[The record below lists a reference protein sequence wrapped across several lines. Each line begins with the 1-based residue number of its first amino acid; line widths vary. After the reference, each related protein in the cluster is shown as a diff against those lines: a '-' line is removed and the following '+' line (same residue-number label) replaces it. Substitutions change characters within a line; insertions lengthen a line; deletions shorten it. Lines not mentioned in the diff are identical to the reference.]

1 VLWLILGAALALS
14 ALRAPQLLVEPRFW
28 AEEGSVYYANA
39 QQTRSLEAFVHV
51 PRHTAAYVALSVSV
65 PATLAARLLPVEAAP
80 YATTYAAL
88 AILSVVFALVVF
100 GRSLL
105 WNDPVRKA
113 LACAVVLLAPS
124 SLGEVWLNSTNSQ
137 IYCGLISLCI
147 LCEDLRLA
155 SPRRI
160 AVYVLL
166 LLFCGLSGVYT
177 AFLCPAFFWK
187 LWYERSRGALAV
199 ASTAALATAVQ
210 VVVFASLWSEHAI
223 HPSKLQAFDW
233 VRSATVT
240 FYSHFVVPLGLR
252 PLVRVL
258 GEPTE
263 VVAALARGSRD
274 PWMLGVALLGVAGA
288 LAILV
293 ALVDRD
299 LRSARN
305 GLVIALASLAAST
318 TVFAHFG
325 RAMGRYA
332 VLSGIALLWL
342 LLSQTRRRA
351 GAGPVRTAAAAALL
365 GWALAVGAL
374 GYRHDEAFAC
384 PAGCPS
390 WRAEVARWRQDP
402 SYAPRI
408 WPGVV
413 AAGRPPWR
421 VKLSPP

>member
-1 VLWLILGAALALS
+1 MLWLIFGAALALS

-39 QQTRSLEAFVHV
+39 QQTRSLAALVHV

-80 YATTYAAL
+80 YATTYAA
-88 AILSVVFALVVF
+88 AVILSVAFALIVF

-105 WNDPVRKA
+105 WNDPARKA
-113 LACAVVLLAPS
+113 LACAAVLLAPS

-147 LCEDLRLA
+147 LCEDLRAA

-160 AVYVLL
+160 AVYVVLL
-166 LLFCGLSGVYT
+166 LLCGLSGVYT
-177 AFLCPAFFWK
+177 AFLAPAFLWK
-187 LWYERSRGALAV
+187 LWYERSRGALA
-199 ASTAALATAVQ
+199 ALSAAGLATAVQ
-210 VVVFASLWSEHAI
+210 VVVFASLWSERAI

-263 VVAALARGSRD
+263 VVAALARGSHD
-274 PWMLGVALLGVAGA
+274 PWMLGVALLGVVGA

-351 GAGPVRTAAAAALL
+351 GGGPLRAVAAAALL
-365 GWALAVGAL
+365 TWALAVGAL

-402 SYAPRI
+402 SHAPRI
-408 WPGVV
+408 WPGAVP
-413 AAGRPPWR
+413 AGRPPWR